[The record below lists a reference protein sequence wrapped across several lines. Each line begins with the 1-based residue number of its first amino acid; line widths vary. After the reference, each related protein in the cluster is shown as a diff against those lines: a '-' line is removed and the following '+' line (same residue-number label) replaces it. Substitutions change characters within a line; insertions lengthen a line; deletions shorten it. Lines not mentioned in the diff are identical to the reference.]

1 MKAFV
6 LVLAWLLISGG
17 TSAPEPPQSNQARL
31 VIYRLR
37 EFGGSS
43 YDIKVN
49 DQKAGALPTN
59 RYLQLDVPPG
69 PVKIESTRDYFSENQ
84 TVRLDARPG
93 RTYYV
98 KAVEE
103 MDFLTRALLLAPV
116 KEEQG
121 QREVQGLKPAA
132 NKSRAN

>member
-1 MKAFV
+1 MKASV
-6 LVLAWLLISGG
+6 LMLAWLLLSSG
-17 TSAPEPPQSNQARL
+17 TTPPEPPQTNQARL

-37 EFGGSS
+37 EFGGNA

-49 DQKAGALPTN
+49 DQKAGPLPTN

-69 PVKIESTRDYFSENQ
+69 PVKIESVKNYFSENQ
-84 TVRLDARPG
+84 TVQLDARPG

-103 MDFLTRALLLAPV
+103 MDFLTSALLLAPV
-116 KEEQG
+116 REEQG
-121 QREVQGLKPAA
+121 QREAQGLKPVAQ
-132 NKSRAN
+132 SRAN

>member
-1 MKAFV
+1 MKASV
-6 LVLAWLLISGG
+6 LALAWLLLSSWA
-17 TSAPEPPQSNQARL
+17 TAPEPPQGTQARL

-37 EFGGSS
+37 EFNGNT
-43 YDIKVN
+43 YDIRIN
-49 DQKAGALPTN
+49 DQKAGSLPTK
-59 RYLQLDVPPG
+59 RYLQLDVPAG
-69 PVKIESTRDYFSENQ
+69 PVKIESVKDYFSDNQ
-84 TVRLDARPG
+84 TVRLEARPG

-116 KEEQG
+116 REELG

-132 NKSRAN
+132 KTRTN

>member
-1 MKAFV
+1 MKASV
-6 LVLAWLLISGG
+6 LALAWLLLSSGA
-17 TSAPEPPQSNQARL
+17 TAPEPPQTNQARL

-37 EFGGSS
+37 EFNGST

-49 DQKAGALPTN
+49 DQKAGTLPTK

-69 PVKIESTRDYFSENQ
+69 PVNIESVRDYFSENQ

-103 MDFLTRALLLAPV
+103 MDFLTSALLLAPV
-116 KEEQG
+116 REEQG

-132 NKSRAN
+132 KARAN

>member
-1 MKAFV
+1 MKASV
-6 LVLAWLLISGG
+6 LVLAWLLLRSGAA
-17 TSAPEPPQSNQARL
+17 TPEPPQGNPARL

-37 EFGGSS
+37 EFGGSP
-43 YDIKVN
+43 YNIKVN

-69 PVKIESTRDYFSENQ
+69 PIKIESARDYFSENQ

-132 NKSRAN
+132 KSRAN